1 MRHDP
6 ECWIVEYAGRYC
18 PPVGVIRR
26 SVLSSG
32 YYFEIITNREEE
44 RIGEDRVQSQAK
56 RAVWFMLN
64 IFHRDGINLS
74 IIGRVVVVVVG
85 KTVSISSLEEG
96 IVNRFDLS
104 VVCTLSLFVSC
115 FQENWLSG

>member
-1 MRHDP
+1 M
-6 ECWIVEYAGRYC
+6 
-18 PPVGVIRR
+18 
-26 SVLSSG
+26 LSSG

-115 FQENWLSG
+115 FQEN